1 MIINPYIFGIPYTPI
16 FDNYGSS
23 TVGFSMFKLRTA
35 YTGNCLEV
43 RRSSD
48 NTTLNIGFVNNY
60 LDTASLLAFVGSG
73 NGFVRTWYDQSGN
86 GNNLTQTTS
95 ASYQPQ
101 IVASGSL
108 ITRNG
113 RATLKATSSQ
123 YFTITSQVANN
134 TSHSWWIS
142 YEKSGTS
149 TNAILLAN
157 GGSYMWL
164 DYGASQN
171 VGPGDNFTIS
181 PALSANTFMLMNT
194 VYQYPSTAI
203 SYKFY
208 KNGTQIGSGSR
219 TDVAGAVQSSFITVP
234 SSLYRTDT
242 IYFNE
247 FLHWKTDQTSNR
259 SAIETDIKT
268 RNLIY

>member
-16 FDNYGSS
+16 FDTYGSP
-23 TVGFSMFKLRTA
+23 TIGFSMFKLRTA

-86 GNNLTQTTS
+86 GRDLTQTTS

-113 RATLKATSSQ
+113 IATIKANSTQ
-123 YFTITSQVANN
+123 YLTLLATINGTTAR
-134 TSHSWWIS
+134 SWWFS
-142 YEKSGTS
+142 CEKDTTG
-149 TNAILLAN
+149 NQAILGSN
-157 GGSYMWL
+157 GSAYMWM
-164 DYGASQN
+164 DYGASQY
-171 VGPGDNFTIS
+171 VGNADFVNIS
-181 PALSANTFMLMNT
+181 PSLSINTFRLINVIYT
-194 VYQYPSTAI
+194 TA
-203 SYKFY
+203 SYKMWN
-208 KNGTQIGSGSR
+208 NGSQIGSNVG
-219 TDVAGAVQSSFITVP
+219 G
-234 SSLYRTDT
+234 TDT
-242 IYFNE
+242 MTLYLVPMVAFRTTTVYFNE
-247 FLHWKTDQTSNR
+247 LVYWQTNQTSNR